1 VILALDIS
9 TSITGASVIDK
20 EGGVVFCEA
29 WDLRKNQGVFD
40 KAQKVKIELANIFN
54 AFPIECVYI
63 EQPFMFFNSG
73 GSSAKTMAILQRF
86 NGIVSWLC
94 LEQFSSEPMY
104 LTAGQARK
112 LVGLKIPR
120 GQKAKPVVLQFVL
133 DKDPTFS
140 VQYTKHGNPKPGV
153 YDRADSWILAKA
165 GWQEWKQKSE
175 FLEAS

>member
-1 VILALDIS
+1 MILALDIS

-20 EGGVVFCEA
+20 DGNVIFCEA
-29 WDLRKNQGVFD
+29 WDLRKI
-40 KAQKVKIELANIFN
+40 KNIFEKAAKIKSELLN
-54 AFPIECVYI
+54 LRIQFAICQVYI

-73 GSSAKTMAILQRF
+73 GSSAKTMAVLQRF
-86 NGIVSWLC
+86 NGIISWLC
-94 LEQFSSEPMY
+94 LEQFFYEPQY

-133 DKDPTFS
+133 DNDPTFE
-140 VQYTKHGNPKPGV
+140 VEYTKHGNPKPGV

-165 GWQEWKQKSE
+165 GCKDWKLKSE
-175 FLEAS
+175 FSEAS

>member
-1 VILALDIS
+1 MILALDIS
-9 TSITGASVIDK
+9 TSITGASVIDID
-20 EGGVVFCEA
+20 GNIVFCEA
-29 WDLRKNQGVFD
+29 WDLRKI
-40 KAQKVKIELANIFN
+40 KNIFEK
-54 AFPIECVYI
+54 ATKIKSELMDVRKQFAIRQVYI

-73 GSSAKTMAILQRF
+73 GSSAKTMAVLQRF

-94 LEQFSSEPMY
+94 LEQFFYEPLY

-133 DKDPTFS
+133 DNDPTFE
-140 VQYTKHGNPKPGV
+140 VEYTKHGNPKPGV

-165 GWQEWKQKSE
+165 GCEEWKQKSE